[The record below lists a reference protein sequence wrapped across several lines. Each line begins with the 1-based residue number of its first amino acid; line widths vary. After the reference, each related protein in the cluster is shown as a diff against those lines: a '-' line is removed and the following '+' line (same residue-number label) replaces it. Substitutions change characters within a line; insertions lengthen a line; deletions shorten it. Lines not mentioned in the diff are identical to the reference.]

1 LSVSYEGREIGAWF
15 ISIAR
20 NQIFDHL
27 KLSWYRLRQT
37 TSGIIAFS
45 SSTGGPVQDVLDGAT
60 NSELLHCVRQLNP
73 DLQECIYLRFLQG
86 LSVAEMAKIMDRN
99 EGAVKALQQR
109 AVRRLAQLLPEGLW
123 NDAAALFNDAE
134 TQRETGFGQFVE
146 RVAANLDLDAAAAD
160 VLGAAAYRGFTE
172 RVRAKLDVSVG
183 LRAVLAVVPPSLNR
197 PIMTRDP
204 AGEPSSDPVAE
215 PAPDALLD
223 QEIETTGPDAADA
236 GARGWSAGDGAS
248 RGDAAD
254 S

>member
-1 LSVSYEGREIGAWF
+1 
-15 ISIAR
+15 
-20 NQIFDHL
+20 
-27 KLSWYRLRQT
+27 
-37 TSGIIAFS
+37 
-45 SSTGGPVQDVLDGAT
+45 
-60 NSELLHCVRQLNP
+60 
-73 DLQECIYLRFLQG
+73 
-86 LSVAEMAKIMDRN
+86 
-99 EGAVKALQQR
+99 
-109 AVRRLAQLLPEGLW
+109 
-123 NDAAALFNDAE
+123 
-134 TQRETGFGQFVE
+134 
-146 RVAANLDLDAAAAD
+146 VAANLDLDAAAAD